1 VFGEHKEITMATLEH
16 VGGGVSPAGS
26 TGRLRR
32 VAWLLVL
39 VVGIVTYEVVLRVMI
54 DTKNINFFP
63 SLLLIGAITVPVS
76 VLVFAETGG
85 RTISV
90 TAWVVAMTAI
100 AGGVVGTI
108 AAGTLEYETLREL
121 GTVPMVLVGIIE
133 EGAKLIVPFI
143 VYLFLRPENPRAGV
157 IIGIA
162 SGMGFA
168 TLETM
173 GYGFQALL
181 SAQSISAVDDTLLLR
196 ALLSP
201 ACHIAWTGMCTAML
215 WRIHSARH
223 RTRAIAAFLGTY
235 VVAVAL
241 HATWDGSTALPVHA
255 VVAGIGLIV
264 LLFFLHRA
272 HRVPRAAVSP
282 TPTTP

>member
-1 VFGEHKEITMATLEH
+1 VATLGQ
-16 VGGGVSPAGS
+16 VGGGALRAGAA
-26 TGRLRR
+26 GRFRR
-32 VAWLLVL
+32 MVWLLVL
-39 VVGIVTYEVVLRVMI
+39 VVGVVAYEVVLRVMI
-54 DTKNINFFP
+54 DTKNVNFFP
-63 SLLLIGAITVPVS
+63 TLLLIGAITVPVS
-76 VLVFAETGG
+76 VLVFAESGG

-90 TAWVVAMTAI
+90 TPWLVATTAI
-100 AGGVVGTI
+100 VGGVVGTI
-108 AAGTLEYETLREL
+108 AAGMLEYDTLREL

-133 EGAKLIVPFI
+133 EGAKLIVPLI
-143 VYLFLRPENPRAGV
+143 IYLVVRPTDPRGGV

-196 ALLSP
+196 ALLAP

-215 WRIHSARH
+215 WRIHSSRH
-223 RTRAIAAFLGTY
+223 RTRAVAAFLGTY
-235 VVAVAL
+235 FAAVAL
-241 HATWDGSTALPVHA
+241 HATWDGSTSVPVHA

-264 LLFFLHRA
+264 LLAFLHRA
-272 HRVPRAAVSP
+272 HRVPRDAVLP
-282 TPTTP
+282 VTATP